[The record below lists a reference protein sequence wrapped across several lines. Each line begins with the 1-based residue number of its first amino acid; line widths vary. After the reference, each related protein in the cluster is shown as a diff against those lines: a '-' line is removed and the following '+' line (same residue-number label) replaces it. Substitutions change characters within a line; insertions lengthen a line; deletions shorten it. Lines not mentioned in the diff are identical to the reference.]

1 MEEIIKIEVKNDNL
15 EQALRV
21 LKKKLQR
28 EGTFRLLKLKSHF
41 EKPSEK
47 KKREKE
53 ENKVEKREA
62 KVREAK
68 VREVKEREAKEIETK
83 EREAKEKEER

>member
-1 MEEIIKIEVKNDNL
+1 MRLVIKIEVKNDNL

-47 KKREKE
+47 KKREKD
-53 ENKVEKREA
+53 ENIKRF
-62 KVREAK
+62 KKLKKLRS
-68 VREVKEREAKEIETK
+68 RL
-83 EREAKEKEER
+83 

>member
-1 MEEIIKIEVKNDNL
+1 MNLNNYLQTFFYQNAISRAFRRQVIKIEVKNDNL

-21 LKKKLQR
+21 LKKKLQK
-28 EGTFRLLKLKSHF
+28 EGTFRILKLKSHF

-53 ENKVEKREA
+53 ENEKRFKKIRKLKA
-62 KVREAK
+62 RL
-68 VREVKEREAKEIETK
+68 
-83 EREAKEKEER
+83 

>member
-1 MEEIIKIEVKNDNL
+1 M
-15 EQALRV
+15 RV

-47 KKREKE
+47 KKRERD
-53 ENKVEKREA
+53 ENIKRFKKLKKLKA
-62 KVREAK
+62 RL
-68 VREVKEREAKEIETK
+68 
-83 EREAKEKEER
+83 

>member
-1 MEEIIKIEVKNDNL
+1 MKIEVKNDNL

-21 LKKKLQR
+21 LKKKLQK
-28 EGTFRLLKLKSHF
+28 EGTFRILKQKSHF

-53 ENKVEKREA
+53 ESIKKFKKLRKLKA
-62 KVREAK
+62 RF
-68 VREVKEREAKEIETK
+68 
-83 EREAKEKEER
+83 

>member
-1 MEEIIKIEVKNDNL
+1 MTFSIQSVNSPLTRRLVIKIEVKNDNL

-47 KKREKE
+47 KKREKD
-53 ENKVEKREA
+53 ENIKRF
-62 KVREAK
+62 KKLKKLRS
-68 VREVKEREAKEIETK
+68 RL
-83 EREAKEKEER
+83 

>member
-1 MEEIIKIEVKNDNL
+1 MLSDPPLRRQVIKIEVKNDNL

-21 LKKKLQR
+21 LKKKLQK
-28 EGTFRLLKLKSHF
+28 EGTFRILKQKSHF

-53 ENKVEKREA
+53 ESIKKFKKLRKLKA
-62 KVREAK
+62 RF
-68 VREVKEREAKEIETK
+68 
-83 EREAKEKEER
+83 

>member
-1 MEEIIKIEVKNDNL
+1 M

-21 LKKKLQR
+21 LKKKLQK
-28 EGTFRLLKLKSHF
+28 EGTFRILKLKSHF

-53 ENKVEKREA
+53 ENVKRFKKLRKLKA
-62 KVREAK
+62 RF
-68 VREVKEREAKEIETK
+68 
-83 EREAKEKEER
+83 